1 MKWIPHYE
9 RTEEVTILA
18 KDMSVDLKSAY
29 PDWGSRLIRHTF
41 FAAYDYVVAPTME
54 EAMLP
59 EELR

>member
-1 MKWIPHYE
+1 MKWTPHDE
-9 RTEEVTILA
+9 RPEEVTILT
-18 KDMSVDLKSAY
+18 KDMSADLKSAY

-41 FAAYDYVVAPTME
+41 FAAYDVVVAPTME